1 MPVPDFSPG
10 EVLTAGAMD
19 SIGLWL
25 VGSTSF
31 ATTANPFING
41 CFSSNFEN
49 YVIKVLVEASTPVN
63 LNFRMR
69 SGTSTPEMGAVY
81 DRFGFYFSGSG
92 SIVTLINANG
102 TSAFLTDVTNV
113 GGNRSAVTIEMFGPN
128 TPRPTI
134 ANTQSWDSN
143 SGSVYFPSFR
153 IETNTAYT
161 GIELLPSSGTLTGS
175 MRVYGLRN

>member
-25 VGSTSF
+25 IGSTSF
-31 ATTANPFING
+31 TTTANPFING

-49 YVIKVLVEASTPVN
+49 YVVKFMVEASTPVN
-63 LNFRMR
+63 LNFRVR
-69 SGTSTPEMGAVY
+69 SGTSTTEMGAVY
-81 DRFGFYFSGSG
+81 DAFGFFWNGAAMVNAGISNQTSGK
-92 SIVTLINANG
+92 LC
-102 TSAFLTDVTNV
+102 DVTNV
-113 GGNRSAVTIEMFGPN
+113 GGNRSAGTVDFFGPN

-134 ANTQSWDSN
+134 VNTQTWDSN
-143 SGSVYFPSFR
+143 NGFVYYPSFR

-161 GIELLPSSGTLTGS
+161 GIELVPSSGTLTGS